1 MGNSVTGILSFIF
14 GLLGVFTAHWYVGI
28 FFILVAVIL
37 GVIALTDY
45 LSYKWSAISGL
56 VLSGLGVML
65 LVITLISDIR
75 TNRLIV
81 YYNSGDK
88 VYLSNYDQIMEALNG
103 LEEMVYEEAWQ
114 ETFGSEEDISEPEHD
129 DIVTEDV
136 TEEPEIAVQEET
148 ETIAIQPDRAWYMRG
163 SISGGEDQIKKT
175 PEAAKQKKA
184 IYQDENVI
192 ITYEGITEEK
202 WMSGYNVELTIEN
215 LSTRTLTVQCRA
227 TSINGYMVHPMCS
240 IEIAPGKKSRDKMRI
255 WGDDAENIPM
265 GTVDNIETKFHIFD
279 FDDMLD
285 FSYDTEH
292 IVVCQ

>member
-103 LEEMVYEEAWQ
+103 LEEMVYEE
-114 ETFGSEEDISEPEHD
+114 
-129 DIVTEDV
+129 
-136 TEEPEIAVQEET
+136 EIG
-148 ETIAIQPDRAWYMRG
+148 RA
-163 SISGGEDQIKKT
+163 S
-175 PEAAKQKKA
+175 
-184 IYQDENVI
+184 
-192 ITYEGITEEK
+192 
-202 WMSGYNVELTIEN
+202 
-215 LSTRTLTVQCRA
+215 CRER
-227 TSINGYMVHPMCS
+227 V
-240 IEIAPGKKSRDKMRI
+240 
-255 WGDDAENIPM
+255 
-265 GTVDNIETKFHIFD
+265 
-279 FDDMLD
+279 
-285 FSYDTEH
+285 
-292 IVVCQ
+292 

>member
-163 SISGGEDQIKKT
+163 FMRLWYAVDRNIFGR
-175 PEAAKQKKA
+175 
-184 IYQDENVI
+184 
-192 ITYEGITEEK
+192 EK
-202 WMSGYNVELTIEN
+202 L
-215 LSTRTLTVQCRA
+215 
-227 TSINGYMVHPMCS
+227 
-240 IEIAPGKKSRDKMRI
+240 
-255 WGDDAENIPM
+255 
-265 GTVDNIETKFHIFD
+265 
-279 FDDMLD
+279 
-285 FSYDTEH
+285 
-292 IVVCQ
+292 